1 VFIYVLCSYRRTAPH
16 PPLNTH
22 LLFVT
27 PTPFAAD
34 ATAAAG
40 DAFFPE
46 CPSAPFALASDGF
59 VSAGVAWPLPII
71 NGVYEPGG
79 VNMDEYNSNIISPR
93 ITNFTL
99 ENITNFLEELL
110 SLEGHFD
117 FRHGI
122 HLQRD
127 RINVNKKYIRI
138 CIHIHTYVLY

>member
-1 VFIYVLCSYRRTAPH
+1 MYCVLIGALPLS
-16 PPLNTH
+16 PPTHTH
-22 LLFVT
+22 LLFVK

-40 DAFFPE
+40 EAFFPE
-46 CPSAPFALASDGF
+46 CPSAPFALASDGLVPACF
-59 VSAGVAWPLPII
+59 AWPLPII
-71 NGVYEPGG
+71 NGVYKTGG
-79 VNMDEYNSNIISPR
+79 VNIDEYNSHIMSAR

-110 SLEGHFD
+110 GLKGHVD

-127 RINVNKKYIRI
+127 
-138 CIHIHTYVLY
+138 